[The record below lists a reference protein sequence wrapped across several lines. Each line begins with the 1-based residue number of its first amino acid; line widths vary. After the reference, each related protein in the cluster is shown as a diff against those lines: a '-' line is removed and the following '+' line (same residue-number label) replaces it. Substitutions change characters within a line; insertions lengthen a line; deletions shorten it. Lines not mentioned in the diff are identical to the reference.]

1 MGMNADWKEERKQY
15 DEKSRKLLD
24 RCALLEERAGIF
36 QTVRPVYERAEA
48 VPHSDEATIVDISE
62 ADAAD
67 RYDRYRQE
75 IRDAYFSVTDKTLL
89 SDLIAAQMA
98 LDDHNKQRLGMEVR
112 KAERQVR
119 DASIA
124 ATQKSWRYWAVAG
137 VILLAVMGFQFFNL
151 AGAMVGAVA
160 ATFWGLILVG
170 DAGNLVKKAQ
180 KETVAALEKAKRDQQ
195 LQSLYPAVFSHGE
208 FFNGVRD
215 RGFDGRLARAEVARY
230 MSEQGS

>member
-1 MGMNADWKEERKQY
+1 MGTDADWKEERKQY

-36 QTVRPVYERAEA
+36 QTLRPAYEQAEA

-62 ADAAD
+62 TDAAD
-67 RYDRYRQE
+67 RYDRYRQA
-75 IRDAYFSVTDKTLL
+75 IRAAYFSVTDKALL

-151 AGAMVGAVA
+151 AGAVAGVVAGA
-160 ATFWGLILVG
+160 FWGLILVG